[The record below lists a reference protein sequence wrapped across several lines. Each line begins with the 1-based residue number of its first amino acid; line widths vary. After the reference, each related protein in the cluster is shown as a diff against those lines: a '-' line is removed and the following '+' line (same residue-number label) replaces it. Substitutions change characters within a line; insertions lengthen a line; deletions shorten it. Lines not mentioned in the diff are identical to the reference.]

1 MHTFKIY
8 YASMSVRFIV
18 EPKCTLAASRA
29 AVVSHVQYAPR
40 ALSRLEK
47 RWDRRT
53 DGRTS
58 DRCNT
63 LTASRGQRV
72 IKQAYAK
79 YLRLNINV
87 LSNLNIYGPSKLEN

>member
-1 MHTFKIY
+1 MGNTDVCGLPNLRYISGMHTFKIY

-53 DGRTS
+53 DGRT
-58 DRCNT
+58 DVRP
-63 LTASRGQRV
+63 LQY
-72 IKQAYAK
+72 AY
-79 YLRLNINV
+79 R
-87 LSNLNIYGPSKLEN
+87 